1 MSIGTVFTVAVV
13 VIGLVVGLWSV
24 FVQKRA
30 MHLFSDRPMSLNR
43 ARVIIIII
51 TLMVALAI
59 ALGVI
64 NN

>member
-1 MSIGTVFTVAVV
+1 MSIETAFAVAVV
-13 VIGLVVGLWSV
+13 VIGLVAGLWSV

-30 MHLFSDRPMSLNR
+30 THLFSDRPMSLTR
-43 ARVIIIII
+43 ARVIIVIIA
-51 TLMVALAI
+51 LVVALAI